1 METQTDSPSRKLVI
15 SDDTAY
21 YLPMAAFLVILW
33 IGSQAKW
40 LYVPAYALRTV
51 VAAALLWGLR
61 KHYTKIRW
69 NGWWLGVIVG
79 VVGIF
84 QWVGMQLWLERHF
97 AWFRPSPDAFNPKS
111 QYGAGSGS
119 YLAFVAMRMVG
130 AVLVV
135 PFMEELFWRD
145 YLWRFIIA
153 PNNFKLARV
162 GEWDWKAFLF
172 VAMAF
177 STVHGNWFATAIVW
191 GLMIGALLV
200 YTKSL
205 GACIIAHAVTNLLLA
220 VYVLQ
225 SEKWGFW

>member
-1 METQTDSPSRKLVI
+1 METETQSPSRKLEI

-33 IGSQAKW
+33 VGSQAKW
-40 LYVPAYALRTV
+40 LYVPAYVLRTIVAAVLLWALR
-51 VAAALLWGLR
+51 R
-61 KHYTKIRW
+61 HYTKIRW
-69 NGWWLGVIVG
+69 NWWWLGVIVG

-84 QWVGMQLWLERHF
+84 QWVGMQLWLERQF
-97 AWFRPSPDAFNPKS
+97 AWFRPSPDVFDPTKVYQTAGAFW
-111 QYGAGSGS
+111 
-119 YLAFVAMRMVG
+119 AFVGMRMVG

-135 PFMEELFWRD
+135 PIMEELFWRD

-172 VAMAF
+172 VAGAF
-177 STVHGNWFATAIVW
+177 STVHGHWFLTAIVW
-191 GLMIGALLV
+191 GLMVGWLLV
-200 YTKSL
+200 YTRSL

-220 VYVLQ
+220 LYVLRYHA
-225 SEKWGFW
+225 WGFW